1 MCQPVFSRLLI
12 SPTSG
17 VTPPPTL
24 TFHLC
29 SSELCAQAKGAMDRT
44 MIAKM
49 GIANLGMI
57 RPGGIWNALL
67 IVIIASASCVR
78 NKLNLE
84 IKKI

>member
-1 MCQPVFSRLLI
+1 
-12 SPTSG
+12 
-17 VTPPPTL
+17 
-24 TFHLC
+24 
-29 SSELCAQAKGAMDRT
+29 

-49 GIANLGMI
+49 GIANLGVI